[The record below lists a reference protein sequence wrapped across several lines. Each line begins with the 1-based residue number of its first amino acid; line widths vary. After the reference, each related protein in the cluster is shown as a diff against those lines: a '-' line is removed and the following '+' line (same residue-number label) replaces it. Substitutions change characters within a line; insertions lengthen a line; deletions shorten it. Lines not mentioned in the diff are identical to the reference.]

1 MKNTKKRNWLR
12 LVSIVAI
19 QGGMVFGGA
28 SLLPNQG
35 AVAQEAAPAEATG
48 KPGPARAE
56 FEGVFAEWKQILS
69 DLRTV
74 KQKYDSA
81 PKDADITPFQ
91 EQWKALIA
99 KGNAHLVK
107 LREAALNAYIEA
119 PNLEPEITRTLV
131 KMATDAAANDDWAVA
146 AKLSKAL
153 LDNGCDEASLNSVA
167 GMAAFGMD
175 DYEAAE
181 QYFQKAD
188 AAGKLSKEAAE
199 FQPFCAE
206 QKELWA
212 KEQEIRKAEAAKDD
226 LPRVKFKTGKG
237 DIVIELFENEAPETV
252 GNFVNLVEKGF
263 YNGLSFHRVLANFM
277 AQGGDPK
284 GDGTG
289 GPGYNIYC
297 ECYKPDY
304 RRHFAGSLSMAHRG
318 RDTGGSQ
325 FFLTFRAT
333 PHLNGRHTCFGRVIE
348 GMDVLAHL
356 QKRDPEAE
364 GGPMPDKIISADVVR
379 KRDHAYVPK
388 KVD

>member
-81 PKDADITPFQ
+81 PKDADIAPFQ

-226 LPRVKFKTGKG
+226 LPRVKFKPARGTLSSSCLKTKLPRPLATLSTWWKRAFIM
-237 DIVIELFENEAPETV
+237 DCRSTACWPTSWPKVVILRGTAPA
-252 GNFVNLVEKGF
+252 
-263 YNGLSFHRVLANFM
+263 VLATTFSAN
-277 AQGGDPK
+277 A
-284 GDGTG
+284 
-289 GPGYNIYC
+289 I
-297 ECYKPDY
+297 
-304 RRHFAGSLSMAHRG
+304 SLTIA
-318 RDTGGSQ
+318 
-325 FFLTFRAT
+325 AT
-333 PHLNGRHTCFGRVIE
+333 LP
-348 GMDVLAHL
+348 A
-356 QKRDPEAE
+356 A
-364 GGPMPDKIISADVVR
+364 
-379 KRDHAYVPK
+379 
-388 KVD
+388 

>member
-1 MKNTKKRNWLR
+1 MTC
-12 LVSIVAI
+12 A
-19 QGGMVFGGA
+19 
-28 SLLPNQG
+28 
-35 AVAQEAAPAEATG
+35 
-48 KPGPARAE
+48 
-56 FEGVFAEWKQILS
+56 
-69 DLRTV
+69 V
-74 KQKYDSA
+74 KQKYNSA
-81 PKDADITPFQ
+81 DKDADITPFR

-99 KGNAHLVK
+99 KGNKQLAK
-107 LREAALNAYIEA
+107 LREAAMAAYAEA
-119 PNLEPEITRTLV
+119 PNTDPQITRTLV
-131 KMATDAAANDDWAVA
+131 KMANDASANDDWAA
-146 AKLSKAL
+146 AAEVSKLL
-153 LDNGCDEASLNSVA
+153 LDNGCDETSLFSVA

-175 DYEAAE
+175 DYEAADKFFKQAE
-181 QYFQKAD
+181 GV
-188 AAGKLSKEAAE
+188 GKLSNAAAE
-199 FQPFCAE
+199 FQTFVGD
-206 QKELWA
+206 QKDLWA

-226 LPRVKFKTGKG
+226 LPRVKFTTGKG

-284 GDGTG
+284 GTGEG

-297 ECYKPDY
+297 ECYKPEY

-333 PHLNGRHTCFGRVIE
+333 PHLNGKHTCFGRVVE

-356 QKRDPEAE
+356 QKRDPEGE
-364 GGPMPDKIISADVVR
+364 GSPEPDKIIKADVIR